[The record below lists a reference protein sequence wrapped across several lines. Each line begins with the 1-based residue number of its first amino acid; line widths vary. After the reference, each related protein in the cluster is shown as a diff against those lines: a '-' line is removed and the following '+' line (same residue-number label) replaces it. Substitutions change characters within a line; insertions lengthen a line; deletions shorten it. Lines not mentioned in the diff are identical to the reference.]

1 MTHKAEALQRL
12 ALVMSTTVLMLAS
25 IGWSLAQTTDQTSTS
40 DETSTKDKS
49 DIEKR
54 IDASAAVLN
63 EVMEQKDKA
72 IPEKIMGDAE
82 CVAVV
87 PSMIKIA
94 QDKDDTRSLYGMM
107 VPFAS
112 ILCGKVNPP
121 NGSEAWFGAVRKY
134 PHAAREQGSLTTPAT
149 SDTR

>member
-1 MTHKAEALQRL
+1 
-12 ALVMSTTVLMLAS
+12 
-25 IGWSLAQTTDQTSTS
+25 SLAQTTDQTSTS
-40 DETSTKDKS
+40 DETGTKDKS
-49 DIEKR
+49 DVEKR

-94 QDKDDTRSLYGMM
+94 VGFGGSHGKGVATCRTANGWSAPAPFSITGGSWGLQIGGQAIDLVMLVMNEKGM
-107 VPFAS
+107 
-112 ILCGKVNPP
+112 
-121 NGSEAWFGAVRKY
+121 
-134 PHAAREQGSLTTPAT
+134 HALLS
-149 SDTR
+149 